1 MLQSDENEPGRRIL
15 IVDDNEDAADSL
27 ATVLRFEGYTVA
39 TAYAADAALEHVS
52 SFKPDVLLLDIGLPE
67 MDGYEVARRIRASEE
82 GLSLRIIA
90 LTGYGPKH
98 GSSGAPSTDFDAHLM
113 KPVDFSHLTRVLGD
127 PAR

>member
-1 MLQSDENEPGRRIL
+1 MLQSAANEPARRIL
-15 IVDDNEDAADSL
+15 IVDDNEDAADTL

-52 SFKPDVLLLDIGLPE
+52 TFKPDVLLLDIGLPV
-67 MDGYEVARRIRASEE
+67 MDGYEVARRIRASGEAE
-82 GLSLRIIA
+82 SLRIIA
-90 LTGYGPKH
+90 LTGYSPPS
-98 GSSGAPSTDFDAHLM
+98 GSRNIQSNDFDDHLM